1 MKVERQRTPQELAP
15 AVTRLF
21 ELASDKTKRI
31 AARWQVSMGAPVVT
45 RAGEYAG
52 RNWTQWTQGFAY
64 GNAILCYDITRDA
77 KLLQIGRDNTLQH
90 MAEHITHIG
99 VHDHGFNNLSTY
111 GQLRRLMQEGIIP
124 QNEWEMNFYELALKS
139 SGAVQAAR
147 WTDLPEGEGF
157 IHSFNGSH
165 SLFIDTMRTIRIC
178 GVAHTLGHTLL
189 GEQDRSI
196 SLLERLLTHAKTSS
210 RFNIYYGEDRDS
222 YDTPELRGRTVHE
235 AVFNPKSGTF
245 RCPSTQQGYSAFT
258 TWTRGLAWA
267 MLGYAE
273 ELEFLATL
281 PESDF
286 TAIGENKADALA
298 LMEKA
303 ARATC
308 DFYMQQGTAS
318 DGICYWDTGAA
329 QMYKLGDWMSRAADP
344 FNDYEPVDSS
354 ASAIAAQGLL
364 RLGRALGKDGET
376 YFQAGLAVADA
387 LLQEPYLSTSAT
399 HEGILSHSIYHRP
412 NGWDY
417 TPPGAKIPQGES
429 SMWGDYHMLEL
440 GLLLHR
446 LGQGEYYTFFDAE

>member
-15 AVTRLF
+15 AITRLF
-21 ELASDKTKRI
+21 ELASEKTKRI

-77 KLLQIGRDNTLQH
+77 KLLQIGRENTLQH

-124 QNEWEMNFYELALKS
+124 HNEWEMNFYELALKS

-147 WTDLPEGEGF
+147 WTDLPEGAGF

-178 GVAHTLGHTLL
+178 GVAHALGHTLL

-210 RFNIYYGEDRDS
+210 RFNIYYGEGRDS

-235 AVFNPKSGTF
+235 AVFNPRSGTF

-267 MLGYAE
+267 VLGYAE

-286 TAIGENKADALA
+286 IAIGEHKADALA
-298 LMEKA
+298 IMEKA

-308 DFYMQQGTAS
+308 DFYIQQGTAS

-329 QMYKLGDWMSRAADP
+329 QVHKLGDWMGRPADP

-364 RLGRALGKDGET
+364 RLGRVLGKDGEA
-376 YFQAGLAVADA
+376 YFQAGLAVADT
-387 LLQEPYLSTSAT
+387 LLQEPYLSTSAA
-399 HEGILSHSIYHRP
+399 HEGILLHSIYHRP

-446 LGQGEYYTFFDAE
+446 LAQDKYYTFFDAE

>member
-1 MKVERQRTPQELAP
+1 MKVERQRSPQELAP

-21 ELASDKTKRI
+21 ELAADKTLRI
-31 AARWQVSMGAPVVT
+31 GARWQMSMGAPVVT
-45 RAGEYAG
+45 RTGEYAG

-111 GQLRRLMQEGIIP
+111 GQLRRMMQEGILP
-124 QNEWEMNFYELALKS
+124 YNEWEMNFYELALKS

-147 WTDLPEGEGF
+147 WTDLPEGAGF
-157 IHSFNGSH
+157 IHSFNGAH

-178 GVAHTLGHTLL
+178 GVAHALGHTLL

-196 SLLERLLTHAKTSS
+196 SLLERLLTHAKTSAQ
-210 RFNIYYGEDRDS
+210 FNIYYGEGRDS

-273 ELEFLATL
+273 ELEFLTML

-286 TAIGENKADALA
+286 AAIGENKVNVLA
-298 LMEKA
+298 VMEKA

-308 DFYMQQGTAS
+308 DFYLQQGTAS
-318 DGICYWDTGAA
+318 DGICYWDTGAL
-329 QMYKLGDWMSRAADP
+329 QMHKLGDWMSRPADP
-344 FNDYEPVDSS
+344 FNDFEPVDSS

-364 RLGRALGKDGET
+364 RLGRVLGKSGDA
-376 YFQAGLAVADA
+376 YYQAGLAVADA
-387 LLQEPYLSTSAT
+387 LLQEPYLSTAST
-399 HEGILSHSIYHRP
+399 HEGILLHSIYHRP

-417 TPPGAKIPQGES
+417 TPPGAKVPQGES

-446 LGQGEYYTFFDAE
+446 LAQDTYYTFFDAE

>member
-15 AVTRLF
+15 AITRLF
-21 ELASDKTKRI
+21 ELASEKTKRI

-77 KLLQIGRDNTLQH
+77 KLLQIGRENTLQH

-111 GQLRRLMQEGIIP
+111 GQLRRLMHEGIIP
-124 QNEWEMNFYELALKS
+124 HNEWEMNFYELALKS

-147 WTDLPEGEGF
+147 WTDLPEGAGF

-178 GVAHTLGHTLL
+178 GVAHALGHTLL

-210 RFNIYYGEDRDS
+210 RFNIYYGEGRDS

-235 AVFNPKSGTF
+235 AVFNPRSGTF

-267 MLGYAE
+267 VLGYAE

-286 TAIGENKADALA
+286 IAIGEHKADALA
-298 LMEKA
+298 IMEKA

-308 DFYMQQGTAS
+308 DFYIQQGTAS

-329 QMYKLGDWMSRAADP
+329 QVHKLGDWMGRPADP

-354 ASAIAAQGLL
+354 ASSIAAQGLL
-364 RLGRALGKDGET
+364 RLGRVLGKDGEA
-376 YFQAGLAVADA
+376 YFQAGLAVADT
-387 LLQEPYLSTSAT
+387 LLQEPYLSTSAA
-399 HEGILSHSIYHRP
+399 HEGILLHSIYHRP

-446 LGQGEYYTFFDAE
+446 LAQDKYYTFFDAE